1 MPKGVYKHHP
11 NQLFQEGHI
20 GFWVGKKRPKKTKIK
35 MAFKKIGNKNALGN
49 FRSEEI
55 REKDSEIKQGT
66 EYTISVDYSL
76 LDDTDKEWGRK
87 RTTIKN
93 FTTLQKDK
101 LSAVLNLVGSKLK
114 SEEQL

>member
-1 MPKGVYKHHP
+1 MKTI
-11 NQLFQEGHI
+11 QLRNI
-20 GFWVGKKRPKKTKIK
+20 KIHELS
-35 MAFKKIGNKNALGN
+35 I
-49 FRSEEI
+49 S
-55 REKDSEIKQGT
+55 KQGT

-101 LSAVLNLVGSKLK
+101 LSAVLTMVGTLLK
-114 SEEQL
+114 NKEL